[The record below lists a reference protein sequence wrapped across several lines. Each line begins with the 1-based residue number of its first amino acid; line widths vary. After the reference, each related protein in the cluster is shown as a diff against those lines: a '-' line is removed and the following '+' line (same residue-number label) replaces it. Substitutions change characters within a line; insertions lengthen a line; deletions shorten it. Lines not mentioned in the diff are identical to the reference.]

1 MSDRVAKESHL
12 PDKQNSLE
20 EVNGLRHAFTERLME
35 RLAEVA
41 EIKAEVRVGMRALDE
56 KLDRS
61 LASVHEKLDRVL
73 ALESKVEEHGRAI
86 TRLKTWWSALAAGIA
101 LGASFLKDWLFHPK

>member
-1 MSDRVAKESHL
+1 V
-12 PDKQNSLE
+12 PDKQDSLE
-20 EVNGLRHAFTERLME
+20 QINGLRHAFTERVLE
-35 RLAEVA
+35 SLAEVA

-73 ALESKVEEHGRAI
+73 ALEHRVDDHGRAI
-86 TRLKTWWSALAAGIA
+86 TRLKTWWSVLAAGIA
-101 LGASFLKDWLFHPK
+101 LGASFVKDWLLKGR